1 MPPLV
6 RQFPTGVA
14 MVQPHVPWYE
24 ATVAYLLLVPAVLLW
39 FVTVPLAVAY
49 SECLGL
55 TSCGTKDVLQSST
68 GTYGGIF
75 WSAAVLL
82 GLSLAA
88 AVLVQLTVRKLHF
101 LLVWATAALSFGL
114 SVLAYGVL
122 AGHVATP
129 WGELLQGNI
138 AIGPLPGG

>member
-1 MPPLV
+1 
-6 RQFPTGVA
+6 
-14 MVQPHVPWYE
+14 
-24 ATVAYLLLVPAVLLW
+24 
-39 FVTVPLAVAY
+39 
-49 SECLGL
+49 
-55 TSCGTKDVLQSST
+55 VLQSST